1 MRKEFLF
8 ENRNINLS
16 KWLLVMTVQDSGYYS
31 LLVNGLSPE
40 EVINL
45 QSLMVLAEQKKAQIQ
60 SKQIERQ
67 GGKVCIFLRYPTE
80 QEVEIIFFSIFA
92 GYAFSQHTIPTSFQF
107 NKP

>member
-1 MRKEFLF
+1 
-8 ENRNINLS
+8 
-16 KWLLVMTVQDSGYYS
+16 MTVQDSGYYS
-31 LLVNGLSPE
+31 LLVNGLSPDE
-40 EVINL
+40 QNNL

-67 GGKVCIFLRYPTE
+67 GGN
-80 QEVEIIFFSIFA
+80 VEMAGWWLDFWELISVVSPFA